1 MNWQTILKC
10 TNTKNN
16 ISHEYNELDL
26 MSGNNI
32 SEEDQIKM
40 TLDRILQS
48 NGINTTCSQII
59 DTRSCLVF
67 IYQISDYS
75 INFGKIKRLE
85 PTIKMYLKT
94 DSVTINYAKET
105 TGFEISIA
113 KQDKSIVTLGDCYK
127 NGKNINKTNV
137 PIGYD
142 LYNNPLII
150 DIAKLPH
157 LMICG
162 STGSGKSVCM
172 NTIICSLLLNYT
184 KEQIKFIMIDPKQV
198 ELSLY
203 APLKNYIPYG
213 IISDINQASTL
224 LYNLCCVMDNRY
236 KMISQIGCK
245 NIDEFNIK
253 NFSKFYQI
261 IVCIDELADL
271 MIRNKKEVEPYICR
285 LAQMGRA
292 CGIHLILS
300 TQRPSREVVTGL
312 LKVNI
317 PAKICFKVPSKVN
330 SRIVLD
336 QIGAEN
342 LSGNGDGLFLNG
354 KTTEPIRF
362 QGCYISTEEINAIV
376 NELK

>member
-1 MNWQTILKC
+1 
-10 TNTKNN
+10 
-16 ISHEYNELDL
+16 
-26 MSGNNI
+26 
-32 SEEDQIKM
+32 
-40 TLDRILQS
+40 
-48 NGINTTCSQII
+48 
-59 DTRSCLVF
+59 
-67 IYQISDYS
+67 
-75 INFGKIKRLE
+75 
-85 PTIKMYLKT
+85 MYLKT

-105 TGFEISIA
+105 TGFEINIA

-142 LYNNPLII
+142 LYNNPLLI

-184 KEQIKFIMIDPKQV
+184 QEPIKFIMIDPKQV
-198 ELSLY
+198 EFSLY
-203 APLKNYIPYG
+203 APLKNYVPYG

-253 NFSKFYQI
+253 NSAKFYQI

-271 MIRNKKEVEPYICR
+271 MIRNKKEVEPY
-285 LAQMGRA
+285 L
-292 CGIHLILS
+292 
-300 TQRPSREVVTGL
+300 
-312 LKVNI
+312 
-317 PAKICFKVPSKVN
+317 
-330 SRIVLD
+330 
-336 QIGAEN
+336 
-342 LSGNGDGLFLNG
+342 
-354 KTTEPIRF
+354 
-362 QGCYISTEEINAIV
+362 
-376 NELK
+376 

>member
-1 MNWQTILKC
+1 
-10 TNTKNN
+10 
-16 ISHEYNELDL
+16 
-26 MSGNNI
+26 
-32 SEEDQIKM
+32 
-40 TLDRILQS
+40 
-48 NGINTTCSQII
+48 
-59 DTRSCLVF
+59 
-67 IYQISDYS
+67 
-75 INFGKIKRLE
+75 
-85 PTIKMYLKT
+85 
-94 DSVTINYAKET
+94 
-105 TGFEISIA
+105 
-113 KQDKSIVTLGDCYK
+113 
-127 NGKNINKTNV
+127 
-137 PIGYD
+137 
-142 LYNNPLII
+142 
-150 DIAKLPH
+150 
-157 LMICG
+157 
-162 STGSGKSVCM
+162 
-172 NTIICSLLLNYT
+172 
-184 KEQIKFIMIDPKQV
+184 
-198 ELSLY
+198 
-203 APLKNYIPYG
+203 
-213 IISDINQASTL
+213 
-224 LYNLCCVMDNRY
+224 MDNRY

-253 NFSKFYQI
+253 NSAKFYQI

-336 QIGAEN
+336 QTGAEN

-354 KTTEPIRF
+354 KTTEQIRI